1 MKRLLLLCATMLMG
15 SVLTFGQNG
24 QSPANSRDRNAD
36 TTSTSGNAPYS
47 AQIPENQRASSGNWG
62 WIGLIGLLGLGG
74 LAGRNR
80 TRVYGDTTRREE
92 NIRRAA

>member
-15 SVLTFGQNG
+15 SVLTFGQNDR
-24 QSPANSRDRNAD
+24 SPANSRDRNAD

>member
-15 SVLTFGQNG
+15 SVLAFGQNG
-24 QSPANSRDRNAD
+24 QSPANSRDRNTE

-47 AQIPENQRASSGNWG
+47 AQVPENQHSNGGNWG
-62 WIGLIGLLGLGG
+62 WIGLLGLLGLGG

-80 TRVYGDTTRREE
+80 NRVYGDTTRREE